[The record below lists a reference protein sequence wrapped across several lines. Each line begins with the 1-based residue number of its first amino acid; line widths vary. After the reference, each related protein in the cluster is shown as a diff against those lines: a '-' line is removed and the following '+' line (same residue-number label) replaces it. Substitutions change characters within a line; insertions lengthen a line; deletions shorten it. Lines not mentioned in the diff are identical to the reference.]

1 MSRCLGIDYGS
12 KRVGLALSDPLGITA
27 RPLDVV
33 ARASLDDRVAELVA
47 SEDVGTI
54 VVGLPTGLSGE
65 EGDSAVAAR
74 ELGEELRELTG
85 LPVVYVDERLT
96 SRIAESSLL
105 ESGMKRRERRENV
118 DKVAAA
124 VILQSYLDQ
133 ESS

>member
-33 ARASLDDRVAELVA
+33 ARASLNDRVAELVA